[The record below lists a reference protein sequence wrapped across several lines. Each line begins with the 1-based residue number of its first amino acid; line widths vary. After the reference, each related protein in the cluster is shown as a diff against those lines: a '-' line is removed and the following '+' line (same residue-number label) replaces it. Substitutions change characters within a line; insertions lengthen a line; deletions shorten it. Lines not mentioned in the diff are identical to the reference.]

1 MIHLTY
7 THWPYIAASYGFA
20 LLAML
25 WLSIQLTLRLR
36 HATTRL
42 ALLERHDARRK
53 PTA

>member
-7 THWPYIAASYGFA
+7 THLPYIAASYGCA
-20 LLAML
+20 LLAIL
-25 WLSIQLTLRLR
+25 WLSIQLALRLR
-36 HATTRL
+36 HATKRL